1 MKNPIVSVI
10 CTNFNKAKWIEQAL
24 MSFLA
29 QETNFEFEILVIDD
43 ASTDSSIEII
53 QKITNK
59 NPEKIRFFRNEKN
72 LGIAK
77 TWKKICKKARG
88 KYIAR
93 CDGDDFWISKEKLQ
107 KQFDLLER
115 SEDSKWCNTEFR
127 TEDEFGRVLFNKSFA
142 EKFVEMPTNFTEMLI
157 LKGFTNASTWF
168 IETDLV
174 KEINETLNLET
185 PDDTF
190 NIQLELFAKTNLS
203 TISEPMVVYRINK
216 GSDSHPREFSQIE
229 DRNNRL
235 FKTQLEFI
243 EKYKENINNMD
254 AIKILLKKNTEFEN
268 LLEERN
274 IAVLERDNLLRDR
287 QKFIEEQGKI
297 IQEMIDRKWL
307 GLYKIIRKNSKKE

>member
-43 ASTDSSIEII
+43 ASTDGSIEII

-190 NIQLELFAKTNLS
+190 NELIK
-203 TISEPMVVYRINK
+203 
-216 GSDSHPREFSQIE
+216 DQI
-229 DRNNRL
+229 L
-235 FKTQLEFI
+235 FLGNFHKLKI
-243 EKYKENINNMD
+243 EIIDY
-254 AIKILLKKNTEFEN
+254 LK
-268 LLEERN
+268 R
-274 IAVLERDNLLRDR
+274 
-287 QKFIEEQGKI
+287 
-297 IQEMIDRKWL
+297 
-307 GLYKIIRKNSKKE
+307 S

>member
-43 ASTDSSIEII
+43 ASTDGSIEII

-59 NPEKIRFFRNEKN
+59 NPEKIKFFRNEKN

>member
-43 ASTDSSIEII
+43 ASTDGSIEII

-168 IETDLV
+168 IKTDLV

>member
-29 QETNFEFEILVIDD
+29 QETNFDFEILVIDD
-43 ASTDSSIEII
+43 ASTDGSIEII
-53 QKITNK
+53 QKIANK

-107 KQFDLLER
+107 KQFDLLEC

-127 TEDEFGRVLFNKSFA
+127 TEDEFGRVLFNKSFE

-203 TISEPMVVYRINK
+203 TIPEPMVVYRINK
-216 GSDSHPREFSQIE
+216 GSDSHPREFSKIE

-235 FKTQLEFI
+235 FKTQLEFLK
-243 EKYKENINNMD
+243 KYKENINNMD
-254 AIKILLKKNTEFEN
+254 AIKILLQKNTEFEN

-307 GLYKIIRKNSKKE
+307 GFYKIIRKNSKKE

>member
-43 ASTDSSIEII
+43 ASTDGSIEII

-107 KQFDLLER
+107 KQFDLLEC
-115 SEDSKWCNTEFR
+115 SKDSKWCNTEFR

-216 GSDSHPREFSQIE
+216 GSDSHPREFSKIE

-274 IAVLERDNLLRDR
+274 IAVLERENLLRDR

-297 IQEMIDRKWL
+297 SQEMIDRKWL